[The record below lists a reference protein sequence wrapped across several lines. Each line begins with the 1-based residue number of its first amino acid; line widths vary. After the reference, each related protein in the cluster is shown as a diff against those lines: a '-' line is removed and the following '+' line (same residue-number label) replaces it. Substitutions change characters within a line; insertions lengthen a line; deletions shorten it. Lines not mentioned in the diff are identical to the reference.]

1 MNTYFT
7 NITDSD
13 DMTYENVYVCDM
25 KAADVDKATT
35 ELKRYMARKGHTYD
49 LDPYKKPTHDQFI
62 KLYFGEKCEDYYC
75 TYYVT
80 PEEYRCS
87 NKNVAERLYNN
98 ILQHLEYHDTFNQRY
113 CDVTVE
119 RSTVFVCHGDY

>member
-13 DMTYENVYVCDM
+13 GITYEDVYVCDM

-35 ELKRYMARKGHTYD
+35 ELKRYMARKGNIYA
-49 LDPYKKPTHDQFI
+49 LDPYKNPTYEQFI
-62 KLYFGEKCEDYYC
+62 KLYFGEMFGDYRTWYA
-75 TYYVT
+75 T

-98 ILQHLEYHDTFNQRY
+98 ILRHLKYHDTFNQRY
-113 CDVTVE
+113 CDVIVE